1 MHDAAVLAVFGATWL
16 LIAFRRLRWLP
27 IGRPAGAL
35 AGAVG
40 MIAVGALSFPAAWRA
55 VDGSTLGLL
64 LGMMLVT
71 AYLQRAGL
79 FAWSA
84 HHLIA
89 LAGTPRR
96 LLLAVAGA
104 AAALSAVLVNDT
116 VCLFMTPLVLGMVTR
131 AGLPPGP
138 FLVALATSANL
149 GSALTLVGNPQ
160 NMLVGTMSGL
170 PFATFTGAVLP
181 AVLAG
186 MVVHLGV
193 LWIAYRSALDDRPL
207 PSTGPPPELGAD
219 APLAAGVFAAVVL
232 AFAFGA
238 HLGFA
243 ALAGAVALMLLDRR
257 EPTEAFAAVDWSL
270 LLFFAG
276 LFVVV
281 QGLSSTGL
289 PDRAWAAIAPSLS
302 LSGAGLAG
310 LAVALTAGSNV
321 VSNVPLVLLVGERL
335 ATLGDP
341 TLSWVLLA
349 FVTTVAGNLT
359 LVGSVA
365 NVIVA
370 EQAKGV
376 HELGFV
382 EYLRVGLPSTVLVLA
397 VGVPIL
403 AWWV

>member
-1 MHDAAVLAVFGATWL
+1 MFVAAVLAVFAFTWV

-40 MIAVGALSFPAAWRA
+40 MIAVGALSFDEAWRA
-55 VDGSTLGLL
+55 VDGGTLGLL

-79 FAWSA
+79 FAWAA
-84 HHLIA
+84 HHLVP
-89 LAGTPRR
+89 LARTPIR
-96 LLLAVAGA
+96 LLVAVA
-104 AAALSAVLVNDT
+104 AAAAGLSAVLVNDT
-116 VCLFMTPLVLGMVTR
+116 VCLFLTPLVLGIVVR

-138 FLVALATSANL
+138 FLVTLATSANL

-160 NMLVGTMSGL
+160 NMLVGTLSGL
-170 PFATFTGAVLP
+170 SFSTFTGAVLP
-181 AVLAG
+181 AVIAAFA
-186 MVVHLGV
+186 VHLAV
-193 LWIAYRSALDDRPL
+193 LWGVYRRQLGEVRETPL
-207 PSTGPPPELGAD
+207 GPAPVLAPD
-219 APLAAGVFAAVVL
+219 APLTAIVFAGLLL
-232 AFAFGA
+232 AFTFGV

-243 ALAGAVALMLLDRR
+243 ALAGAVALLILDRR

-281 QGLSSTGL
+281 RGLSTTGL
-289 PDRAWAAIAPSLS
+289 PDHAWTALAPHTSLEGPGLVAITA
-302 LSGAGLAG
+302 
-310 LAVALTAGSNV
+310 ALTLGSNV

-341 TLSWVLLA
+341 TFSWVLLA

-370 EQAKGV
+370 EQAKGIY
-376 HELGFV
+376 ELSFW
-382 EYLRVGLPSTVLVLA
+382 EYLTVGVPSTVLALA